1 MAREMR
7 SLSLRVGWA
16 IFGVLVGIL
25 EVWKA
30 ILGAWKAISAGFC
43 GHHGLAG
50 GHLVDLGG
58 HHVATRAA
66 KSLDIDFPM
75 DVARLFVGGY
85 PVQVISEGF
94 LGGLGGSS
102 FGSWLAFWRFGKP
115 SCGLRSHLGKFLG
128 VSWACW
134 WSSCRFWLT

>member
-58 HHVATRAA
+58 HLVATRAA
-66 KSLDIDFPM
+66 KSQDIDFPM
-75 DVARLFVGGY
+75 DVDRCLVGGY
-85 PVQVISEGF
+85 PVQVISEGY
-94 LGGLGGSS
+94 L
-102 FGSWLAFWRFGKP
+102 
-115 SCGLRSHLGKFLG
+115 
-128 VSWACW
+128 
-134 WSSCRFWLT
+134 

>member
-1 MAREMR
+1 MR
-7 SLSLRVGWA
+7 ISIPSDIRRLCLRAGWVTIGVSVGM
-16 IFGVLVGIL
+16 L

-30 ILGAWKAISAGFC
+30 ILGAWKAILAGFC

-94 LGGLGGSS
+94 LGGLGGSC
-102 FGSWLAFWRFGKP
+102 FGS
-115 SCGLRSHLGKFLG
+115 
-128 VSWACW
+128 
-134 WSSCRFWLT
+134 